1 MFISLTWA
9 IVGILALTLW
19 YAYAGSHDVFHP
31 LVLIAPMMVFM
42 YAWMPLKL
50 DEINGL
56 AGFFQR
62 DQLDFVQGINVCG
75 VVCFAFG
82 CLSVGC
88 RVPAA
93 RPVTPNI
100 SPAALVVCGTVLG
113 LIGVGAWAMSVVNGS
128 GGDLTGYRGG
138 WDDNGYV
145 RDASLLVFPAVLLI
159 MAAAMMQG
167 LRAMHGVLMALFLAP
182 AILEAAFSARRGP
195 TFMIAVTVAMG
206 WYMHR
211 RKRPSLVI
219 TGAAG
224 AALGLL
230 MLFLVSNRQNIYLG
244 SDRELTND
252 VTSIVETPDTGN
264 EYIYGTGAILSSE
277 QRDSFYWGWRY
288 LAQILVRPIPSS
300 MWPTK
305 YEDFGVPE
313 LTRNAGTGEGFTETL
328 GWQGANGSAPGLIAD
343 LWTEFHWMNLPV
355 LFLLGVAYAG
365 AWRKAEVEGGLWTAQ
380 YVIMAALSV
389 YFVMQT
395 MEAVIYRLLIL
406 SIPLRVA
413 WRIARRTDT
422 IRPLPGYWPG
432 YEG

>member
-1 MFISLTWA
+1 MFIPLTYA

-19 YAYAGSHDVFHP
+19 WAYAGSHDVFHP

-50 DEINGL
+50 EEINGL

-82 CLSVGC
+82 CLVMGC
-88 RVPAA
+88 RIPPVRPA
-93 RPVTPNI
+93 TPNI
-100 SPAALVVCGTVLG
+100 SPQALVVCGTVLG
-113 LIGVGAWAMSVVNGS
+113 LIGVAAWAVSVVNGS

-159 MAAAMMQG
+159 MAASMIQG
-167 LRAMHGVLMALFLAP
+167 LRAMHGMLMALFLAP

-211 RKRPSLVI
+211 RRRPSLVI

-244 SDRELTND
+244 SDKELTND
-252 VTSIVETPDTGN
+252 VTSIVETADTGN
-264 EYIYGTGAILSSE
+264 EYIYGTGTILSSE

-288 LAQILVRPIPSS
+288 LAQIFVRPIPSS
-300 MWPTK
+300 IWPTK

-313 LTRNAGTGEGFTETL
+313 LMRNAGTGEGFEETL
-328 GWQGANGSAPGLIAD
+328 GWEGANGSAPGLIAD
-343 LWTEFHWMNLPV
+343 LWTEFHWLNLPV
-355 LFLLGVAYAG
+355 LFLLGMAYAG
-365 AWRKAEVEGGLWTAQ
+365 AWRKAQVEGGLWTAQ

-406 SIPLRVA
+406 SIPLRVS
-413 WRIARRTDT
+413 WRIARRTET
-422 IRPLPGYWPG
+422 VRPVPAYVPGFQG
-432 YEG
+432 

>member
-1 MFISLTWA
+1 MFIYLTYA

-19 YAYAGSHDVFHP
+19 WAYAGSRDVFHP
-31 LVLIAPMMVFM
+31 LVVIAPMMVFM

-50 DEINGL
+50 EEINGL

-75 VVCFAFG
+75 VVCFSFG
-82 CLSVGC
+82 CLIMGC
-88 RVPAA
+88 RIPAV
-93 RPVTPNI
+93 RPVIPNV
-100 SPAALVVCGTVLG
+100 SPQALVICATVLG
-113 LIGVGAWAMSVVNGS
+113 FIGVTAWGVSVVNGS

-159 MAAAMMQG
+159 MAATTIQG
-167 LRAMHGVLMALFLAP
+167 LRAMHGMLMALFLTQ

-244 SDRELTND
+244 SDKELSND
-252 VTSIVETPDTGN
+252 VTSIVETADTGN
-264 EYIYGTGAILSSE
+264 EYIYGTGTILSSE

-288 LAQILVRPIPSS
+288 LAQIFVRPIPSS
-300 MWPTK
+300 LWPNK

-313 LTRNAGTGEGFTETL
+313 LMRNAGTGEGFAETL
-328 GWQGANGSAPGLIAD
+328 GWEGANGSAPGLIAD
-343 LWTEFHWMNLPV
+343 LWTEFHWLNLPV
-355 LFLLGVAYAG
+355 LFLLGVGYAS
-365 AWRKAEVEGGLWTAQ
+365 AWRKAQVEGGLWTAQ
-380 YVIMAALSV
+380 YVIMAALSI

-406 SIPLRVA
+406 SIPLRVS
-413 WRIARRTDT
+413 WRIARRTEAVH
-422 IRPLPGYWPG
+422 PLPAYVPG
-432 YEG
+432 YQG